1 MDEGTPSLREKL
13 NLRITLSRLDAVFE
27 ACNKLPEIDKELI
40 YGEIR
45 KRVLQHA
52 PQVTPES
59 KPETAAPADKVL
71 ATFVDR
77 CRELA
82 EVAPN
87 DKVRN
92 AMLLIVRA
100 CEAEVAEAAESNLDG
115 S

>member
-1 MDEGTPSLREKL
+1 MDEGTPSFKERL

-27 ACNKLPEIDKELI
+27 ACNKLPEVDRELI
-40 YGEIR
+40 YEEIR

-52 PQVTPES
+52 PQVTPEGL
-59 KPETAAPADKVL
+59 PETAAPTDK
-71 ATFVDR
+71 APGTFVDR

-92 AMLLIVRA
+92 AMLMIVRA
-100 CEAEVAEAAESNLDG
+100 CEAEVAEAADLES